1 MTALPNTAAAWA
13 YMTDGRAV
21 GFGEDVAVV
30 AAPVGDRALF
40 ELVLAV
46 AAQFGDSA
54 GAGSIVRVA

>member
-54 GAGSIVRVA
+54 AAGSIVRVA